1 MKFSIQ
7 LSADYPDKA
16 YGGDRVYQDMLAQAT
31 LADRLGYDSVAITEH
46 HFMNCLMMPA
56 PLQFAVKIAAHT
68 EQLKIITAIT
78 ILPIRDMR
86 IFAGE
91 VVVADIFTEG
101 RLLLGVGRGNFEYE
115 IERLGI
121 PMKETRARFEESLEV
136 LKALLEREDVSWD
149 GKYYKFDP
157 ITVMPRPMNP
167 GGPPMMMAAVNP
179 EAIYHCAKQGYHV
192 QTTPLAGRAS
202 FLKEQI
208 DAFNRGKEEAGDAGK
223 DSELTLLRV
232 GFMCHSE
239 MEKRERIQMAHAFL
253 GRFDNVHKGP
263 GFVDSGMVRALP
275 RTQPID
281 QVARS
286 LLIGMKQEMI
296 DKLSTYDELGVDRII
311 MNVNFGCDPHETLDS
326 IQYFAEEVMPHFAG
340 SPDQAKRVVA
350 V

>member
-7 LSADYPDKA
+7 LSSDFPDKA
-16 YGGDRVYQDMLAQAT
+16 YGGDRVYQDMISQAM
-31 LADRLGYDSVAITEH
+31 LADRLGYDAVAITEH

-68 EQLKIITAIT
+68 ERLKIITAIS

-101 RLLLGVGRGNFEYE
+101 RLLLGVGRGNFAYE

-121 PMKETRARFEESLEV
+121 PMEETRARFDESLEV
-136 LKALLEREDVSWD
+136 LNALLTREEVSWD
-149 GKYYKFDP
+149 GTYYKFDP

-167 GGPPMMMAAVNP
+167 GGPPMMMAAVNTD
-179 EAIYHCAKQGYHV
+179 AIYHCARQGYHV
-192 QTTPLAGRAS
+192 QTTPLAGRQS
-202 FLKEQI
+202 FLREQI
-208 DAFNRGKEEAGDAGK
+208 DAFNRGKEEAGEVGK
-223 DSELTLLRV
+223 DIELTLLRV

-239 MEKRERIQMAHAFL
+239 MEKRERIQMANSFL
-253 GRFDNVHKGP
+253 GRFDNVYNGP
-263 GFVDSGMVRALP
+263 GIVDNGMVRALP
-275 RTQPID
+275 RCQPID

-296 DKLSTYDELGVDRII
+296 DKLSVYDELGVGRII
-311 MNVNFGCDPHETLDS
+311 LNVNFGCDPHETLDS
-326 IQYFAEEVMPHFAG
+326 IQYFAEEVMPHFTNVERLG
-340 SPDQAKRVVA
+340 KRTA
-350 V
+350 

>member
-68 EQLKIITAIT
+68 EQLKIITAIA

-86 IFAGE
+86 VFAGE
-91 VVVADIFTEG
+91 VVLADIFTEG
-101 RLLLGVGRGNFEYE
+101 RLLLGVGRGNFQYE

-121 PMKETRARFEESLEV
+121 PMDETRARFDESLEV
-136 LKALLEREDVSWD
+136 LNALLTEEEVSWD

-179 EAIYHCAKQGYHV
+179 EAIYHCARQGYHV
-192 QTTPLAGRAS
+192 QTTPLAGRES

-208 DAFNRGKEEAGDAGK
+208 DAFNRGKEGSGEAGK
-223 DSELTLLRV
+223 DIELTLLRV

-253 GRFDNVHKGP
+253 GRFDNVHSGP

-275 RTQPID
+275 RRQPID
-281 QVARS
+281 RVARS

-296 DKLSTYDELGVDRII
+296 DRLSAYDELGVDRII

-326 IQYFAEEVMPHFAG
+326 IQYFAEEVMPHFDG
-340 SPDQAKRVVA
+340 A
-350 V
+350 VGQTRKLAAI

>member
-68 EQLKIITAIT
+68 EQLKIITAIA

-91 VVVADIFTEG
+91 VVLADIFTEG

-121 PMKETRARFEESLEV
+121 PMSETRERFEESLDV
-136 LKALLEREDVSWD
+136 LKALLEREDVAWD

-202 FLKEQI
+202 FLNEQI

-223 DSELTLLRV
+223 DIELTLLRV

-239 MEKRERIQMAHAFL
+239 MEKRERIQMAHTFL

-275 RTQPID
+275 RSQPID

-296 DKLSTYDELGVDRII
+296 DKLSIYDELGVDRII
-311 MNVNFGCDPHETLDS
+311 LNVNFGCDPHETLDS
-326 IQYFAEEVMPHFAG
+326 IQYFAEEVMPHFDR
-340 SPDQAKRVVA
+340 SPDQAKRILA